1 MHHHCKQNF
10 YTFGSINLIP
20 KTNYIS
26 AEALILVRG
35 DVVLMQKAYTFAE
48 CMDVIISEQMFCI
61 VIQFD
66 SYFYCS
72 SFLCIQTLR
81 NLTLKARENKK
92 RQSFADGA
100 SGEENKCEFHLTVP
114 EIY

>member
-1 MHHHCKQNF
+1 MQ
-10 YTFGSINLIP
+10 I
-20 KTNYIS
+20 TNSFADCMS
-26 AEALILVRG
+26 AITG
-35 DVVLMQKAYTFAE
+35 
-48 CMDVIISEQMFCI
+48 EQRLSAF
-61 VIQFD
+61 IQFD

-114 EIY
+114 EIF